1 MGESPCMMPDST
13 LVTEIRPSP
22 NINARRD
29 VAGPDML
36 LLHYTGMA
44 DGEIALRWLCMEKS
58 QVSCHFLVHEDG
70 RIVQMVR
77 ETDRAWH
84 AGAGSW
90 KGREDINSRSIG
102 IEIVNPGHEH
112 GYRAFPAVQIDAVT
126 ALAKEIVDRWAIV
139 PERVLGHA
147 DVAPARKQDPG
158 ELFPWAQLHAAGVGH
173 YVPPAPMGGGRYFG
187 LGDQGEP
194 VTAYQSLLAAYGY
207 GVEATGVF
215 DAETQLVTVAFQ
227 RHFRQAK
234 VDGVADMST
243 ISTLHRLLTSLDA
256 SPFA

>member
-112 GYRAFPAVQIDAVT
+112 GYRAFPAVQIEVVT

-173 YVPPAPMGGGRYFG
+173 YVPPASMSGGRYFG

-207 GVEATGVF
+207 AVEPTGSFDQATQ
-215 DAETQLVTVAFQ
+215 DATIALQ

-243 ISTLHRLLTSLDA
+243 ISTLHRLLTSLNA